1 MYAGMLVLA
10 LLGYL
15 LNRAFLLAD
24 ARLLARYRRGA
35 ESAQGE
41 LPLTG
46 IFLRHIVQTLTGC
59 TDKGGRGRCARP

>member
-24 ARLLARYRRGA
+24 ARLLAWYRRGA
-35 ESAQGE
+35 ESA
-41 LPLTG
+41 
-46 IFLRHIVQTLTGC
+46 
-59 TDKGGRGRCARP
+59 